1 MKKAR
6 LRLALLEAKKNG
18 GNPGQRRWPAGTPG
32 SRGGEFAPQGAGG
45 GGFSAA
51 ANATELSGGLEPP
64 RVGYAVQAPGGGFAK
79 VPEGTL
85 RKNRVN
91 YALANAAYAQ
101 LVANGASDDELAMGA
116 QAVLNAKIQLETRKS
131 NVKVER
137 DRRRGVRN
145 VEQTLE
151 LDKLVEEKR
160 QAILGSRGEERKKA
174 RAEYQQAKAL
184 FTASAENTMNDPNIQ
199 RVIGRALSKGEI
211 KKAVWALG
219 AATVG
224 GVAGQLIN
232 QIVFKSMGEPTKGR
246 SVFRAGMA
254 AGGKFLNTPAGK
266 TVAIGFAGLGAVTM
280 IREFMP
286 KARRQLDH
294 SLLVK
299 YDRNS
304 RIEWQKHQTIFGK
317 DGGTATPGQM
327 VTVGHSRR
335 PAVYLGAEWRPQ
347 GANPTTTGRL
357 IVQRGKKVKAVKY
370 RDVKGVK
377 DGRQM
382 GEAEAMA
389 LARKTSEKTWTP
401 PAISGKRAL
410 LKAATRKLE
419 PRLKKEATTEIR
431 ALRQGGTTKDKA
443 LAYGLERAKSQA
455 FSKELRRKRK
465 RHSRPNARKKN
476 AIKRLATGR
485 ARPGDARYRGQSG

>member
-6 LRLALLEAKKNG
+6 LRLALLEAKKKG
-18 GNPGQRRWPAGTPG
+18 GNPGQKRWPAGAPG
-32 SRGGEFAPQGAGG
+32 GRGGEFAPDGAGG
-45 GGFSAA
+45 GA
-51 ANATELSGGLEPP
+51 GGGER
-64 RVGYAVQAPGGGFAK
+64 RVGYAVQGAGGGFTK

-85 RKNRVN
+85 RQNKQN
-91 YALANAAYAQ
+91 YAAAKLAYHD
-101 LVANGASDDELAMGA
+101 LVASGAPDDVLAAGA
-116 QAVLNAKIQLETRKS
+116 QAVLNARAALVKRQGIVGAETG
-131 NVKVER
+131 
-137 DRRRGVRN
+137 RRRKARG

-160 QAILGSRGEERKKA
+160 KAIIGSRGEERKKA
-174 RAEYQQAKAL
+174 RTEYQQARAL

-199 RVIGRALSKGEI
+199 RIIGRALSKGDI

-219 AATVG
+219 TATVG
-224 GVAGQLIN
+224 GMAGQLIN
-232 QIVFKSMGEPTKGR
+232 QVVFKSMGEPAKGR
-246 SVFRAGMA
+246 SVFRAGMQ

-266 TVAIGFAGLGAVTM
+266 TVAIGFVGLGAVTM

-389 LARKTSEKTWTP
+389 LARKASEKTWVA

-410 LKAATRKLE
+410 LRAATRKLE
-419 PRLKKEATTEIR
+419 PRLKREATTEIR

-443 LAYGLERAKSQA
+443 LAYGLERAKAQA

-476 AIKRLATGR
+476 AIKRLMTGR